1 MKKARVI
8 YNPKSGKELV
18 KKKLADILEILEECG
33 YEASAFATTPEKNS
47 AKKEAQRAASLG
59 FDLVVA
65 AGGDGTINQVV
76 NGIAPLT
83 KRPKMAIIPAGTT
96 NDYARALKI
105 PRDDIVKA
113 AQVIRKNQTVQM
125 DIGKANETYFI
136 NIGAGGHLTELTYDV
151 PSELKSIFGYLAYLA
166 KGAELLP
173 RIKPIKMR
181 MTYDEGVYEGNASM
195 FFLGLT
201 NSVGGFEQIAP
212 DAKLDDGKFSLI
224 IVKTAN
230 VFEILHLVALMLN
243 GGRHVLDNRL
253 VYTKTSFLRAETLE
267 KNNRMMIN
275 LDGEYGGDAPM
286 EFTNLHQHIEMFAN
300 KEAIPNSAII
310 GSIVEKYEE
319 EIEIEEKYLETSI
332 EFIKEVERLTE
343 QDIDGNGLISNK
355 EEKSDSI
362 E

>member
-18 KKKLADILEILEECG
+18 KKKLADILNVLEECG
-33 YEASAFATTPEKNS
+33 YEASAFATTPKKDS
-47 AKKEAQRAASLG
+47 AKTEARRVGLLG
-59 FDLVVA
+59 YDLVVA

-76 NGIAPLT
+76 NGIAPLK

-113 AQVIRKNQTVQM
+113 AQVIKKNQTLNM
-125 DIGKANETYFI
+125 DIGKANDTYFI
-136 NIGAGGHLTELTYDV
+136 NIGAGGHLTELTYEV

-181 MTYDEGVYEGNASM
+181 IEYDEGVYEGNASM

-201 NSVGGFEQIAP
+201 NSVGGFEQIVP
-212 DAKLDDGKFSLI
+212 DARLDDGKFSLI
-224 IVKTAN
+224 IIKTAN
-230 VFEILHLVALMLN
+230 VFEILHLVALMMN
-243 GGRHVLDNRL
+243 GGKHVSDKRL
-253 VYTKTSFLRAETLE
+253 IYTKTSYLRAETLD

-286 EFTNLHQHIEMFAN
+286 EFINLHQHIEIFAN
-300 KEAIPNSAII
+300 KEAIPKSAVI
-310 GSIVEKYEE
+310 GSIEAEIEKEFKE
-319 EIEIEEKYLETSI
+319 EIKIEEKYLETSM

-343 QDIDGNGLISNK
+343 QDIDDDGKIG
-355 EEKSDSI
+355 
-362 E
+362 